1 MEAFGTEWVQCA
13 VAAGGVRWHETRWDF
28 GRAILQGSQIG
39 VTSLPE
45 AMRELRLAK
54 DRAAS
59 PRQNA
64 AGASRTGLV
73 TATQERQR
81 HEQHENGQPT
91 RSGRKSGPCLR
102 IAPEVRGGEREE
114 GFAALVDSAN
124 VAGWLDGTR
133 KVSDHY
139 AEQDREL
146 RRRTAE
152 VLEVLA
158 VHQECE
164 SFATV
169 LDTT

>member
-1 MEAFGTEWVQCA
+1 M
-13 VAAGGVRWHETRWDF
+13 
-28 GRAILQGSQIG
+28 
-39 VTSLPE
+39 
-45 AMRELRLAK
+45 
-54 DRAAS
+54 
-59 PRQNA
+59 
-64 AGASRTGLV
+64 
-73 TATQERQR
+73 
-81 HEQHENGQPT
+81 
-91 RSGRKSGPCLR
+91 
-102 IAPEVRGGEREE
+102 
-114 GFAALVDSAN
+114 VDSAN